1 MKEMLKIML
10 ILFVVF
16 ITIFIFAKITG
27 LLSLE
32 QIEGWLIQ
40 AQNAPTIYIMAIVIA
55 LLFLDLFVTVPTLSL
70 IMLSGYFLGYPLAV
84 LASVTGLIITGCSG
98 YLLSFLYGSRVL
110 RLLIKDD
117 KKREDMKSTFHKHGF
132 AMILLSRA
140 LPMLPE
146 VTACLSGSTRMPF
159 PKFLAAWSLS
169 SVPYVLIAAYSGSIS
184 SLGNPMPAIFTAI
197 GITSVL
203 WLGWFLFHRKHK
215 KMAANG

>member
-1 MKEMLKIML
+1 MKEMFKIML

-16 ITIFIFAKITG
+16 TTIFIFAKITG

-32 QIEGWLIQ
+32 QIEGWLTQ
-40 AQNAPTIYIMAIVIA
+40 TRNAPTIYIMAIVIA

-84 LASVTGLIITGCSG
+84 LASVTGLMIAGCSG

-110 RLLIKDD
+110 RFLIKDD
-117 KKREDMKSTFHKHGF
+117 EKREDMKSTFHKHGF

-215 KMAANG
+215 KIAANG

>member
-16 ITIFIFAKITG
+16 TTIFIFAKITG

-32 QIEGWLIQ
+32 QIEGWLTQ
-40 AQNAPTIYIMAIVIA
+40 TRNAPTIYIMAIVIA

-84 LASVTGLIITGCSG
+84 LASVTGLMIAGSSG

-110 RLLIKDD
+110 RFLIKDD
-117 KKREDMKSTFHKHGF
+117 EKREDMKNTFHKHGF

-215 KMAANG
+215 KIATNG

>member
-1 MKEMLKIML
+1 MLKIML

-110 RLLIKDD
+110 RFLIKDD